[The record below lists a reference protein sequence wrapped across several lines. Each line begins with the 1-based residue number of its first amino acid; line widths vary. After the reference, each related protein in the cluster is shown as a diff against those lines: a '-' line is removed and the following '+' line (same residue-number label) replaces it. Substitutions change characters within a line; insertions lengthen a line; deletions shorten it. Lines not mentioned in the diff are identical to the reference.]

1 MAAIRSFRDLEVYK
15 LGLEEARK
23 IFLLTKSFSTQEKIL
38 SYKPNSPVV
47 AGRQCRDC

>member
-23 IFLLTKSFSTQEKIL
+23 IFLLTKSFPPKKNT
-38 SYKPNSPVV
+38 SYRPNSPVV
-47 AGRQCRDC
+47 AGRQCHDC